1 MIIQWNWQIDSVP
14 WVCKESDMTE
24 WLNWTEL
31 NWEVLNRELQVQSL
45 YVGRDFSAVKNIW
58 KCHGKYWTMKHQMYS
73 NNRKLACRSSLSNQT
88 RYYCSNKFVLILY
101 LIFVTFSPTL
111 VELLSIA
118 TCQVWSL
125 ENSVNL
131 HEYGFW
137 FLT

>member
-24 WLNWTEL
+24 WLDWTEL
-31 NWEVLNRELQVQSL
+31 RDSIQRTPSAKSIGWERFFCSEEYMKMSRSILNYEAS
-45 YVGRDFSAVKNIW
+45 N
-58 KCHGKYWTMKHQMYS
+58 MYS
-73 NNRKLACRSSLSNQT
+73 NNRKLACRCSLSNQT

-111 VELLSIA
+111 IELLSIA